1 MKLIKCALIFLCV
14 LFHLQ
19 VSELEDKSVNRSDY
33 ILRGN
38 DASIE
43 KYPFMVSL
51 QKRRQHFCGG
61 TIASVHWILT
71 SANCLKRVTFLTTC
85 SLKII
90 AGSSH
95 SVESYFDRPTKQ
107 KRKAS
112 KCYIHEGYD
121 SRKKFNDI
129 GMILLDEPFELS
141 NSVQVVKLPRDI
153 YVKQDLSSKFREC
166 TFIGWGQNTMNESLP
181 FILNNLRSVTLRPM
195 SHSYCK
201 KARLTKMTSNIR
213 KTHLCTLPKYMEIGV
228 SKGDNGGPM
237 ICQVQ
242 LVPRTVRS
250 PGIAITETWR
260 TWRQVRVADVPR
272 QESRTRTHRRS
283 PLDSKTFV
291 NDYCE
296 CYNKLIRWRAGGKM
310 KYEGH
315 SERQK

>member
-237 ICQVQ
+237 ICQGEQ
-242 LVPRTVRS
+242 Y
-250 PGIAITETWR
+250 GIASYI
-260 TWRQVRVADVPR
+260 PG
-272 QESRTRTHRRS
+272 
-283 PLDSKTFV
+283 LDSKPTVFTRV
-291 NDYCE
+291 DKY
-296 CYNKLIRWRAGGKM
+296 LRWIHIRLKSGAQLSA
-310 KYEGH
+310 KYVYFM
-315 SERQK
+315 SCINFIFLYFTA